1 MALFTSGIPSI
12 ACFGWQQVTSPGLR
26 FFQAGPI
33 VKVNCGSLFVLLQQA
48 RVINPASKQLQNS
61 NTFITSIFITTT
73 DERVKTMRHLKM
85 LALAGLLSAV
95 SVAPAMAGDMYFG
108 AKTGP
113 MVIDDSA
120 IKTDPTNVGIL
131 VGYELGVVVGDLAV
145 EGEFTTTTSDGK
157 EKYSGQKVDI
167 DTIAAYLAFRT
178 AGPIYFKAKGGVLQE
193 DVSVG
198 SNSETDSGASYGVGI
213 GFGIGIAQLELE
225 YTQVEADVGF
235 LSVGVQF

>member
-1 MALFTSGIPSI
+1 
-12 ACFGWQQVTSPGLR
+12 
-26 FFQAGPI
+26 
-33 VKVNCGSLFVLLQQA
+33 
-48 RVINPASKQLQNS
+48 
-61 NTFITSIFITTT
+61 
-73 DERVKTMRHLKM
+73 MRHLKM
-85 LALAGLLSAV
+85 LVLAGVMSLVSA
-95 SVAPAMAGDMYFG
+95 APAMAGDLYFG

-120 IKTDPTNVGIL
+120 VKTDPTNVGVL

-157 EKYSGQKVDI
+157 VNGGAKVDI

-178 AGPIYFKAKGGVLQE
+178 AGPIYFKAKGGFLQE

-198 SNSETDSGASYGVGI
+198 SYSETDSGASYGVGI

-225 YTQVEADVGF
+225 YTQVESDVGF
-235 LSVGVQF
+235 VSLGVQF